1 MQHPRTILI
10 TGASSGIGEA
20 LALAYAAPG
29 IFLAL
34 AGRDADRLGA
44 VAEAC
49 IGGGARAATCT
60 ADVTHGAGLK
70 AWIETVDEQ
79 TPLDLVIANA
89 GTSAGTGGGAETAA
103 QARQILSV
111 NVDGVLN
118 TVLPVLPRM
127 LARGRGQIALMSSLA
142 AFRGLPGAPS
152 YCASKAFVRVWG
164 EALRP
169 TCAPGVQL
177 SVICPGFVVSRM
189 TAKTLPD
196 AAAHVGGARGRHHQ
210 ARPRA
215 RQGADRLPAAHV
227 PGHATG
233 GRNPSGAD
241 RRPAGPPAAQGL
253 KRSTQRPL
261 ACRCSI

>member
-1 MQHPRTILI
+1 LQHPRTILI

-20 LALAYAAPG
+20 LALVYAAQG
-29 IFLAL
+29 VVLTL
-34 AGRDADRLGA
+34 AGRNAERLGA
-44 VAEAC
+44 VAQAC
-49 IGGGARAATCT
+49 TARGARVVTCT

-118 TVLPVLPRM
+118 TVFPVLPRM
-127 LARGRGQIALMSSLA
+127 IARGRGQIALMSSLA

-169 TCAPGVQL
+169 DLVRQGVQL

-189 TAKTLPD
+189 TAGNRFPMPFLMSAER
-196 AAAHVGGARGRHHQ
+196 AAAIIQRGLARGK
-210 ARPRA
+210 ARIAFPRRLYLA
-215 RQGADRLPAAHV
+215 TRLVAALPPGLIDGLLARLPRK
-227 PGHATG
+227 T
-233 GRNPSGAD
+233 
-241 RRPAGPPAAQGL
+241 
-253 KRSTQRPL
+253 
-261 ACRCSI
+261 